1 MQIKHR
7 KKLGIKYTR
16 MKNNFLSFRPAYLK
30 IQEDMERL
38 SRALKPS
45 YLNIYEQM
53 SRALAPI
60 REHHLEITR
69 SFELSG
75 LASSR
80 LAEIAHANERWQN
93 LIDQT
98 TATSHHFEGLKRAHQ
113 TWFDAFKPMQDSLAQ
128 LQAAAKLS
136 LCEVTHRL
144 TFTERLFAG
153 IDFELLKRI
162 AIPETAVPD
171 LERVILNF
179 TSTYKNLADSI
190 QTIPEVAQ
198 LSTYVLPGATREIF
212 TTGYSL
218 DAICISEET
227 DTEENPV
234 EVQLIAEVEQ
244 ETSGCITLLQS
255 VDPALARPYIG
266 AHDALHSSNADRVR
280 HILASLREFWNHLLR
295 KLAPD
300 EMIMSWLPE
309 DGKDLLHKGRPTR
322 RARVLYVCRK
332 FNHDPLT
339 DLVVQDTRALVKL
352 VEFFNRV
359 HELDSEL
366 TDNQLK
372 ALLLRTDSWLMYI
385 LQIWEGTK

>member
-1 MQIKHR
+1 M
-7 KKLGIKYTR
+7 GND
-16 MKNNFLSFRPAYLK
+16 MKNFRPIYLK
-30 IQEDMERL
+30 IQDDMERI

-45 YLNIYEQM
+45 YLGVYEQM
-53 SRALAPI
+53 ERILEPI
-60 REHHLEITR
+60 RRQHLEMTR
-69 SFELSG
+69 SIEVSG

-80 LAEIAHANERWQN
+80 LVEIAHANQRWQD
-93 LIDQT
+93 LIDQA
-98 TATSHHFEGLKRAHQ
+98 TASTRVFEDLKRTHQ
-113 TWFDAFKPMQDSLAQ
+113 TWIDAFKPMQDNLAQ
-128 LQAAAKLS
+128 IQAMAKLS
-136 LCEVTHRL
+136 LCDVTNRL

-153 IDFELLKRI
+153 IDFESLKRI
-162 AIPETAVPD
+162 AISEPDVPD

-190 QTIPEVAQ
+190 QTIPEVTR
-198 LSTYVLPGATREIF
+198 LPTYVLPGATREIF
-212 TTGYSL
+212 TTGYAL

-234 EVQLIAEVEQ
+234 EVQLVTEVEQ

-266 AHDALHSSNADRVR
+266 AHDALHSSNTDRAR
-280 HILASLREFWNHLLR
+280 HILTSLREFWNHLLR

-300 EMIMSWLPE
+300 EMIMSWLPG
-309 DGKDLLHKGRPTR
+309 DRKDLLHKGRPTR

-339 DLVVQDTRALVKL
+339 DLVVQDTRAFVKL

-366 TDNQLK
+366 TDDQLK